1 MSLATYNALRA
12 RPTLYRLLTAR
23 LFRSLTTPTTA
34 PPAGVL
40 SVLPNEILA
49 SVLEYAIAEAAT
61 TITASYHHRYP
72 ELTPVSLLLTC
83 RRFRAATEW
92 VLYNRSTLTIQAST
106 FLVGTPRFAPF
117 STFGKAFRFERA
129 IRRLLHLPLK
139 QEYGGLHRFR
149 HLHIDLGPMSNV
161 CLTRFFNTLVDFMRA
176 IAEGRTNIAYTEIAL
191 VPRSNIK
198 LPAGA
203 MPEPWLFS
211 DFMEFLKAIDQSFNC
226 DLEWAET
233 GKWSVEPPPLLIR
246 AGDEDELE
254 ETIDEVVELL
264 KLQMDVGEGTADL
277 TARNRLYSLM
287 TKHLYSYRH
296 VSGDRFGFYQHGS
309 VDERTF
315 VLMPDGERIEVVGTR
330 GDASWK
336 KWQKKCDGW
345 QKSVNDLREAVRQV
359 GWEMRIEGA
368 PDWREKHT
376 FWREEVQKLDVELRV
391 ILTDLK
397 TNFWDE
403 EGLELHEAD
412 MVVWES
418 ESLMALESKIGSW
431 GSDYLCGAEEKM
443 ELAMRRRKAAKD
455 RELESLEKREAGQR
469 RDLEM
474 LGWVE
479 RAAEKLRRVDRP
491 EGEPSSSETAVEGLV
506 VDVDTSGTATDR
518 TEQVFEAAKEDAH
531 QSSEAID
538 GTGQAFHGNQEA
550 FDNVE
555 ETVEEV
561 WSDGEE
567 GMEVQMKWRA
577 ETREEEMLGR
587 R

>member
-1 MSLATYNALRA
+1 MSLATFNALRA

-23 LFRSLTTPTTA
+23 LFRSVTTLTTA
-34 PPAGVL
+34 PPSGVL
-40 SVLPNEILA
+40 SALPNEILA
-49 SVLEYAIAEAAT
+49 IVLEYAITEAAT
-61 TITASYHHRYP
+61 TVTASYHHRYP
-72 ELTPVSLLLTC
+72 EFTPLSLLLTC
-83 RRFRAATEW
+83 RRLRAATEW

-106 FLVGTPRFAPF
+106 FLVGTPRFPPF
-117 STFGKAFRFERA
+117 SALGKAFRFERA
-129 IRRLLHLPLK
+129 IRRLLRLPLK

-161 CLTRFFNTLVDFMRA
+161 CLTRFFNTLGHFMRP
-176 IAEGRTNIAYTEIAL
+176 IAEGRTNIGYTEIAL

-203 MPEPWLFS
+203 MSEPWLFS
-211 DFMEFLKAIDQSFNC
+211 DFIEFLKAIDQSFNC

-233 GKWSVEPPPLLIR
+233 GRWSVEPPPLLIR
-246 AGDEDELE
+246 ARDEDQLE

-264 KLQMDVGEGTADL
+264 KLHMDVGEGTADL
-277 TARNRLYSLM
+277 TARNRLYTLM
-287 TKHLYSYRH
+287 LKHLYSHRH
-296 VSGDRFGFYQHGS
+296 ISGARFSGFSPHGN

-315 VLMPDGERIEVVGTR
+315 VLMPDGERLEVVGTR

-336 KWQKKCDGW
+336 KWKKKCDGW
-345 QKSVNDLREAVRQV
+345 QKSVNDLGEAVRQV
-359 GWEMRIEGA
+359 GCEMRIEGA

-376 FWREEVQKLDVELRV
+376 FWQEEVKKLNVELRV

-403 EGLELHEAD
+403 EGLELYEAD
-412 MVVWES
+412 MVVWET
-418 ESLMALESKIGSW
+418 ENLMALEAKIGDW

-443 ELAMRRRKAAKD
+443 NLAMRRRKAAKD
-455 RELESLEKREAGQR
+455 RELESLEKREAGKR

-474 LGWVE
+474 LEWVE
-479 RAAEKLRRVDRP
+479 RSVEKLRRVDRS
-491 EGEPSSSETAVEGLV
+491 EAESSSSGPATEGLV
-506 VDVDTSGTATDR
+506 VDNGGKAIGH
-518 TEQVFEAAKEDAH
+518 TEQVVEAAKEDCGP
-531 QSSEAID
+531 SSEVID
-538 GTGQAFHGNQEA
+538 GSGQAFDGKQEA
-550 FDNVE
+550 SHVVE
-555 ETVEEV
+555 DTVDEI

-567 GMEVQMKWRA
+567 GMEVQMKWRT